1 MPTAR
6 EALLDAAYAALAARP
21 WSAVRMVDVA
31 ASAGVSRQT
40 LYNEFGSKD
49 GLARALVRR
58 EADGFLAG
66 VDRVLGDRTGA
77 DTDRLAGVAEWIVRA
92 ARENPL
98 VRALVS
104 GCWPERLPSGRAAR
118 GIPAAAAG
126 AEQRRADGGTPGA
139 GEMAAVVRDRTA
151 AALGERWPCEV
162 VVRLAV
168 SWVVAPGAKG
178 GVGEFV
184 RGVVGA
190 GAEPSE
196 AE

>member
-6 EALLDAAYAALAARP
+6 EALLDAACAALAARP

-31 ASAGVSRQT
+31 AAAGVSRQT

-58 EADGFLAG
+58 EADRFLAG
-66 VDRVLGDRTGA
+66 VDRVLGDRTGS
-77 DTDRLAGVAEWIVRA
+77 DSDRLAGVAEWIVRA
-92 ARENPL
+92 AQENQL
-98 VRALVS
+98 VRALVT

-126 AEQRRADGGTPGA
+126 PAQRRADGGAPGA
-139 GEMAAVVRDRTA
+139 GEVVAVVRDRVA
-151 AALGERWPCEV
+151 ASVGDRWPCEV
-162 VVRLAV
+162 VVRVAV
-168 SWVVAPGAKG
+168 SWAVAPGAKG

-184 RGVVGA
+184 RGVVSG
-190 GAEPSE
+190 G
-196 AE
+196 